1 MRIPFIANV
10 ITDSYNFYCRRV
22 LLELELELRSFH
34 IKVAQVCQ
42 QLFYKLAT
50 V

>member
-22 LLELELELRSFH
+22 LLELELRSFH
-34 IKVAQVCQ
+34 IRVAQVCQ

-50 V
+50 A